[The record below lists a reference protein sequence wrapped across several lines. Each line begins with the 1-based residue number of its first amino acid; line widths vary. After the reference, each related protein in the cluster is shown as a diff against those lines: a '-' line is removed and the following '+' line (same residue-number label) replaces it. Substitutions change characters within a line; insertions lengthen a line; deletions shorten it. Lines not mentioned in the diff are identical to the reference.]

1 MSAALQYFEE
11 NLPHRPYHTDDLAFG
26 LRISGKGRALLARYI
41 QQNQPHAQFWLVF
54 DVDREGAAID
64 WSDRNAPAPNITVKN
79 PVNGHAHLLYALN
92 IAVRTAPDASV
103 KALKYAA
110 AVERSLCEK
119 LCADVNYSGLI
130 CKNPFHLEWQVMEW
144 REDAYTLD
152 ELADYLDLS
161 ASERRSIDK
170 HYGMGRN
177 CHLFEMTRKWAYRAI
192 RQGWPAFS
200 QWLEA
205 VNQRVEMYNASL
217 PVPLSLAECRAIGK
231 SIAKYT
237 HRNFTPETFAQYV
250 ADTHTPEI
258 QAARGRKGG
267 KANSSE
273 NQSDKGK
280 KSAAVRWT
288 ANDDK
293 RRRALDMYI
302 LGVSTEDI
310 AVAVGV
316 SSRTIRRW
324 MDNSGEWLTKKQIIK
339 C

>member
-64 WSDRNAPAPNITVKN
+64 WSDRDAPAPNITVKN

-110 AVERSLCEK
+110 AIERALCEK
-119 LCADVNYSGLI
+119 LGADVNYSGLI

-144 REDAYTLD
+144 REEAYTLD

-161 ASERRSIDK
+161 ASARRSIDK

-177 CHLFEMTRKWAYRAI
+177 CHLFETLRKWAYRAI
-192 RQGWPAFS
+192 RLGWPDYER
-200 QWLEA
+200 WLEA
-205 VNQRVEMYNASL
+205 VIQRVEMLNSQF
-217 PVPLSLAECRAIGK
+217 PVPLSEAECRAIGK
-231 SIAKYT
+231 SVAKYT
-237 HRNFTPETFAQYV
+237 HRKFSPEGFSAV
-250 ADTHTPEI
+250 

-267 KANSSE
+267 KANSSA

-302 LGVSTEDI
+302 LGASTEDI

-316 SSRTIRRW
+316 SRWTVRRW
-324 MDNSGEWLTKKQIIK
+324 MDSSVEWLAKKQIIII
-339 C
+339 

>member
-1 MSAALQYFEE
+1 MSAALQYFDE

-130 CKNPFHLEWQVMEW
+130 CKNPFHLEWLVMEW
-144 REDAYTLD
+144 REEAYTLD

-161 ASERRSIDK
+161 ASARRRVDK

-200 QWLEA
+200 QWLDA
-205 VNQRVEMYNASL
+205 VIQRVEMYNASL
-217 PVPLSLAECRAIGK
+217 PVPLSPPECRAIGK

-237 HRNFTPETFAQYV
+237 YRKFSPEGFSAV
-250 ADTHTPEI
+250 

-267 KANSSE
+267 NANSSE
-273 NQSDKGK
+273 NQAIKGQ
-280 KSAAVRWT
+280 KS
-288 ANDDK
+288 K
-293 RRRALDMYI
+293 R
-302 LGVSTEDI
+302 V
-310 AVAVGV
+310 AVATSARTLKPWVTLGI
-316 SSRTIRRW
+316 SRATYYRK
-324 MDNSGEWLTKKQIIK
+324 LK
-339 C
+339 CDPDLAK

>member
-64 WSDRNAPAPNITVKN
+64 WSDLNAPAPNITVKN

-110 AVERSLCEK
+110 AIERALCEK
-119 LCADVNYSGLI
+119 LGADVNYSGLI

-144 REDAYTLD
+144 REEAYTLD

-161 ASERRSIDK
+161 ASARRSIDK
-170 HYGMGRN
+170 NYGMGRN
-177 CHLFEMTRKWAYRAI
+177 CHLFETLRKWAYRAI
-192 RQGWPAFS
+192 RQGWPDYER
-200 QWLEA
+200 WLEA
-205 VNQRVEMYNASL
+205 VIQRVEMLNSQL
-217 PVPLSLAECRAIGK
+217 PVPLSAPECRAIGK
-231 SIAKYT
+231 SVAKYT
-237 HRNFTPETFAQYV
+237 HRKFSPEGFSSV
-250 ADTHTPEI
+250 

-267 KANSSE
+267 KANSSA

-288 ANDDK
+288 VNDDK

-302 LGVSTEDI
+302 LGASTEDI

-316 SSRTIRRW
+316 SSRTVRRW
-324 MDNSGEWLTKKQIIK
+324 MDSSGEWLATKQIIK
-339 C
+339 Y

>member
-1 MSAALQYFEE
+1 
-11 NLPHRPYHTDDLAFG
+11 
-26 LRISGKGRALLARYI
+26 
-41 QQNQPHAQFWLVF
+41 
-54 DVDREGAAID
+54 
-64 WSDRNAPAPNITVKN
+64 
-79 PVNGHAHLLYALN
+79 
-92 IAVRTAPDASV
+92 
-103 KALKYAA
+103 
-110 AVERSLCEK
+110 
-119 LCADVNYSGLI
+119 
-130 CKNPFHLEWQVMEW
+130 MEW

-205 VNQRVEMYNASL
+205 VIQRVEMYNASL
-217 PVPLSLAECRAIGK
+217 PVPLSLAECRAIGR
-231 SIAKYT
+231 AL
-237 HRNFTPETFAQYV
+237 RNTRTGTPRRKLSHSMWLIRTRQKFRQHAV
-250 ADTHTPEI
+250 AR
-258 QAARGRKGG
+258 AGRPIRQKI
-267 KANSSE
+267 SRT
-273 NQSDKGK
+273 KGK
-280 KSAAVRWT
+280 KAPLFGGLLT
-288 ANDDK
+288 NDN

-302 LGVSTEDI
+302 VGASTEDI

-316 SSRTIRRW
+316 SRTIRRW

>member
-130 CKNPFHLEWQVMEW
+130 CKNPFHLEWLVMEW
-144 REDAYTLD
+144 REEAYTLD

-205 VNQRVEMYNASL
+205 VIQRVEMYNASL

-250 ADTHTPEI
+250 ADTHTP
-258 QAARGRKGG
+258 
-267 KANSSE
+267 
-273 NQSDKGK
+273 
-280 KSAAVRWT
+280 
-288 ANDDK
+288 
-293 RRRALDMYI
+293 
-302 LGVSTEDI
+302 
-310 AVAVGV
+310 
-316 SSRTIRRW
+316 
-324 MDNSGEWLTKKQIIK
+324 
-339 C
+339 

>member
-1 MSAALQYFEE
+1 
-11 NLPHRPYHTDDLAFG
+11 
-26 LRISGKGRALLARYI
+26 
-41 QQNQPHAQFWLVF
+41 
-54 DVDREGAAID
+54 
-64 WSDRNAPAPNITVKN
+64 
-79 PVNGHAHLLYALN
+79 
-92 IAVRTAPDASV
+92 
-103 KALKYAA
+103 
-110 AVERSLCEK
+110 
-119 LCADVNYSGLI
+119 
-130 CKNPFHLEWQVMEW
+130 
-144 REDAYTLD
+144 
-152 ELADYLDLS
+152 
-161 ASERRSIDK
+161 K

-200 QWLEA
+200 QWLDA
-205 VNQRVEMYNASL
+205 VIQRVEMYNASL
-217 PVPLSLAECRAIGK
+217 PVPLSPAECRAIGK

-267 KANSSE
+267 KANSSA

-302 LGVSTEDI
+302 LGASTEDI
-310 AVAVGV
+310 AEAVGV
-316 SSRTIRRW
+316 SRWTVRRW
-324 MDNSGEWLTKKQIIK
+324 MDSSVEWLLSKQIIK
-339 C
+339 I

>member
-1 MSAALQYFEE
+1 MSAALQYFDE

-54 DVDREGAAID
+54 DVDSEGAAID
-64 WSDRNAPAPNITVKN
+64 WSDRNAPA
-79 PVNGHAHLLYALN
+79 L
-92 IAVRTAPDASV
+92 DSSV
-103 KALKYAA
+103 KALKYVAA
-110 AVERSLCEK
+110 IERSLCEK

-144 REDAYTLD
+144 REEAYTLD

-161 ASERRSIDK
+161 ASARRSIDK

-200 QWLEA
+200 QWLDA
-205 VNQRVEMYNASL
+205 VIQRVEMYNASL
-217 PVPLSLAECRAIGK
+217 PVPLSPPECRAIGK

-250 ADTHTPEI
+250 ANTHTPEI
-258 QAARGRKGG
+258 QAKRGRKGG
-267 KANSSE
+267 IA
-273 NQSDKGK
+273 KGE
-280 KSAAVRWT
+280 AYA
-288 ANDDK
+288 DK
-293 RRRALDMYI
+293 RFMALCMLENGYSQKAI
-302 LGVSTEDI
+302 AAMLEVST
-310 AVAVGV
+310 
-316 SSRTIRRW
+316 RTIRNW
-324 MDNSGEWLTKKQIIK
+324 KSGK
-339 C
+339 

>member
-92 IAVRTAPDASV
+92 IAV
-103 KALKYAA
+103 
-110 AVERSLCEK
+110 
-119 LCADVNYSGLI
+119 
-130 CKNPFHLEWQVMEW
+130 
-144 REDAYTLD
+144 
-152 ELADYLDLS
+152 
-161 ASERRSIDK
+161 
-170 HYGMGRN
+170 
-177 CHLFEMTRKWAYRAI
+177 
-192 RQGWPAFS
+192 
-200 QWLEA
+200 
-205 VNQRVEMYNASL
+205 
-217 PVPLSLAECRAIGK
+217 GK

-267 KANSSE
+267 SKSKRSTVATSARTLKPWEALEISRAWYY
-273 NQSDKGK
+273 QLK
-280 KSAAVRWT
+280 KRGLV
-288 ANDDK
+288 
-293 RRRALDMYI
+293 
-302 LGVSTEDI
+302 E
-310 AVAVGV
+310 
-316 SSRTIRRW
+316 
-324 MDNSGEWLTKKQIIK
+324 
-339 C
+339 

>member
-130 CKNPFHLEWQVMEW
+130 CKNPFHLEWLVMEW
-144 REDAYTLD
+144 REEAYTLD
-152 ELADYLDLS
+152 ELA
-161 ASERRSIDK
+161 
-170 HYGMGRN
+170 
-177 CHLFEMTRKWAYRAI
+177 FEMTRKWAYRAI

-200 QWLEA
+200 QWLDA
-205 VNQRVEMYNASL
+205 VIQRVEMYNASL
-217 PVPLSLAECRAIGK
+217 PVPLSPAECRAIGK

-267 KANSSE
+267 KANSSK
-273 NQSDKGK
+273 NQADKGK
-280 KSAAVRWT
+280 VGGKNSGVVRWT

-302 LGVSTEDI
+302 LGASTEDI

-316 SSRTIRRW
+316 SRWTVRRW
-324 MDNSGEWLTKKQIIK
+324 MDSSVEWLLSKQIIK
-339 C
+339 I

>member
-1 MSAALQYFEE
+1 
-11 NLPHRPYHTDDLAFG
+11 

-110 AVERSLCEK
+110 AIERSLCEK

-144 REDAYTLD
+144 REEAYTLD

-200 QWLEA
+200 QWLDA
-205 VNQRVEMYNASL
+205 VIQRVEMYNASL

-237 HRNFTPETFAQYV
+237 HRKFSPEGFSAV
-250 ADTHTPEI
+250 

-267 KANSSE
+267 LA
-273 NQSDKGK
+273 KGE
-280 KSAAVRWT
+280 AYE
-288 ANDDK
+288 DK
-293 RRRALDMYI
+293 RFMALCMLENGY
-302 LGVSTEDI
+302 SQKAI
-310 AVAVGV
+310 AAMLDVH
-316 SSRTIRRW
+316 RNTIRNW
-324 MDNSGEWLTKKQIIK
+324 AMHK
-339 C
+339 

>member
-64 WSDRNAPAPNITVKN
+64 WSDLNAPAPNITVKN

-110 AVERSLCEK
+110 AIERALCEK
-119 LCADVNYSGLI
+119 LGADVNYSGLI

-144 REDAYTLD
+144 REEAYTLD

-161 ASERRSIDK
+161 ASARRSIDK
-170 HYGMGRN
+170 NYGMGRN
-177 CHLFEMTRKWAYRAI
+177 CHLFETLRKWAYRAI
-192 RQGWPAFS
+192 RQGWPDYER
-200 QWLEA
+200 WLEA
-205 VNQRVEMYNASL
+205 VIQRVEMLNSQL
-217 PVPLSLAECRAIGK
+217 PVPLSAAECRAIGK
-231 SIAKYT
+231 SVAKYT
-237 HRNFTPETFAQYV
+237 HRKFSPEGFSSV
-250 ADTHTPEI
+250 

-267 KANSSE
+267 KANSSA

-293 RRRALDMYI
+293 RRRAFDMYI
-302 LGVSTEDI
+302 LGASTEDI

-316 SSRTIRRW
+316 SSRTVRRW
-324 MDNSGEWLTKKQIIK
+324 MDSSGEWLAAKQIIK
-339 C
+339 Y